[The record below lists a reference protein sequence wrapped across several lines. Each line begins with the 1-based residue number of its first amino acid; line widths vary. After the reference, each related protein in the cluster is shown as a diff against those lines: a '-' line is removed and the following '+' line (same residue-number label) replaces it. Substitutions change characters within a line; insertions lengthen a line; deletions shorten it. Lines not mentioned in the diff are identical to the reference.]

1 MTLEPGQ
8 VVVPHKAESHGPMLW
23 KHLDEHGCPDDFSV
37 ALFRM
42 RKDQCA
48 LVLGFYPVRSASNQT
63 IGWTALL
70 LVDGRAGWVSAS
82 TLRSFRVVPAW

>member
-1 MTLEPGQ
+1 MTFEPGQ
-8 VVVPHKAESHGPMLW
+8 VVMPQKAGSHGPMLW
-23 KHLDEHGCPDDFSV
+23 NHLNGHGCPDDFSD

-48 LVLGFYPVRSASNQT
+48 LVLGCCPICRGDQT

-82 TLRSFRVVPAW
+82 TLKSFRIVPAW